1 MDNSDRDLHIMCE
14 RDVGLFSL
22 IQQIVANIPWA
33 LAAGRRP
40 IVYFAKRCV
49 YFAPQGYNGRDN
61 VWEYYFEPL
70 LADVPVA
77 SIPLRVRQ
85 AIDTDFMGGAK
96 VFRAFG
102 NNIIMSCHFGYHR
115 RLKGKALSIPTS
127 WHDPDPPL
135 RKITAEL
142 IRQYVRP
149 LPSIGAKV
157 ETFHERHM
165 KGRHVFGVNARGTD
179 VVSNVEMQGRR
190 RGSLV
195 LEDYIREIGKLVE
208 RVPDAVLFVATDD
221 QNTLER
227 LTDAFGSRVISY
239 DSIRHMSGDPAGL
252 GPTGH
257 QMPAYISGDPE
268 KAARNGEEAVIEYL
282 LLCRCQHLVHNGGG
296 MARTVLLAK
305 PELSHTNVHLMNTT
319 LATRFGA
326 ELHQFAKRIWRDI
339 RRLPDKPRRIAAKRV
354 EKGAGRADR

>member
-33 LAAGRRP
+33 LAAGRTP

-49 YFAPQGYNGRDN
+49 YFTPRGYNGGDN

-70 LADVPVA
+70 LADFPVA
-77 SIPLRVRQ
+77 SIPPRVRQ
-85 AIDTDFMGGAK
+85 AIDTDFMQGTK
-96 VFRAFG
+96 VFRSFD

-115 RLKGKALSIPTS
+115 RLKGKALSIPWG
-127 WHDPDPPL
+127 WHDPDLAL
-135 RKITAEL
+135 RKTTAEL
-142 IRQYVRP
+142 IRQYIRP
-149 LPSIGAKV
+149 LPSIRAKA

-179 VVSNVEMQGRR
+179 VTSNAEVRGRR

-195 LEDYIREIGKLVE
+195 LEDYIREIRKLVE
-208 RVPDAVLFVATDD
+208 RVPDAALFVATDD
-221 QNTLER
+221 QNTVDR
-227 LTDAFGSRVISY
+227 LTDVFGSRVIAY
-239 DSIRHMSGDPAGL
+239 DSLRHIGGDPAGV

-257 QMPAYISGDPE
+257 QMPAYIAGDPE

-282 LLCRCQHLVHNGGG
+282 LLCRCQHLVHNGVGVVKH
-296 MARTVLLAK
+296 R
-305 PELSHTNVHLMNTT
+305 LSH
-319 LATRFGA
+319 
-326 ELHQFAKRIWRDI
+326 
-339 RRLPDKPRRIAAKRV
+339 
-354 EKGAGRADR
+354 